1 MLPLV
6 PGLAPAS
13 GDDDSGGRTKLDM
26 LSSDGDDFDP
36 EGTVEAAEFRGLLSE
51 KLRRFGADLEGREA
65 ELFTERLLAD
75 EPITL
80 QDLGTRW
87 GVSRERA
94 RQVEK
99 RMMLRLR
106 AFLKE
111 ELGDAVQ
118 IALGGE

>member
-1 MLPLV
+1 
-6 PGLAPAS
+6 
-13 GDDDSGGRTKLDM
+13 M

-75 EPITL
+75 DPITL